1 MSATS
6 PGFLRRLF
14 LRPALWV
21 AVLPGM
27 AVVLLENGCWGDQPV
42 LGSSVCLT
50 LIGHSPSNS
59 FFWGMI
65 ATLYIG
71 LRVLDI
77 KKLWDITH
85 RIAWFSEAALLV
97 VGGCLIWFAVV
108 SLFFLTFKASL

>member
-6 PGFLRRLF
+6 TGFLRRLF

-21 AVLPGM
+21 AVLPGI
-27 AVVLLENGCWGDQPV
+27 AVVLLENGCWGSQPV
-42 LGSSVCLT
+42 LGSAVCLT

-71 LRVLDI
+71 LRVSDI
-77 KKLWDITH
+77 KRMWDVTH

-97 VGGCLIWFAVV
+97 IGGYLIWFAVV